1 MAHAGSVRLN
11 GTGYLHSLRSVIL
24 PALRAG
30 AAGANLA
37 PALRNTIVFLI
48 DGLAT
53 VFGLYVAFWL
63 RFDGEIPGSYLH
75 LFPGAATALV
85 GLRLAC
91 NSYARLHRWSFRL
104 AGLAEALRIAAAV
117 LAGTLLFAA
126 ATWVLAIPIPRTVFA
141 LELFLSGSA
150 FGAVRFLPRAV
161 FRWAGMWSQT
171 RAGAPRAI
179 IVGAGHAT
187 ELLARDLRRAPGAAY
202 QLVGLIDE
210 NPHMVRCRIDGI
222 PILGGIGDL
231 PAVIRRH
238 RVEAVLLA
246 DSRMPAERVREIV
259 SLCATSRVR
268 FKITPASWAHLEQ
281 RLCGA
286 MLDDMSLEDLLPRAT
301 VAFDEAEMRRL
312 VAGRR
317 ALVTGAGGSIGGE
330 LARQLARN
338 GVRQLVMVDM
348 NENELYLRRLALA
361 EEYPQVDIRCEVADV
376 REAESMH
383 RLGERYRPQDVL
395 HAAAHKHVPLM
406 EDAPAEAVKN
416 NIFGTLNAVRMA
428 DACGAERFVLIST
441 DKAVNP
447 TSVMGATKRVAE
459 LVVRDMARRSGMR
472 VTAVRFGNVLGSAG
486 SVVPIFKHQIAR
498 GGPVTVTHPDCTRYF
513 MTIPEAVGLVL
524 LAGLGGHGDLCVLDM
539 GEPIRIADLAGSMI
553 TLSGH
558 VPGEDV
564 EIVYTGLRPGEK
576 LSEEMLTEQE
586 EQSLVVRNRIRVT
599 HSPPPPTDLD
609 ERLAQLQLLA
619 HDGNREAIRDA
630 LRSLVPTYS
639 SRVATQSR
647 VPASGA
653 EREPEGDTSTSRL
666 TRRLFGSNGSVAAA
680 RPATLT

>member
-1 MAHAGSVRLN
+1 LN
-11 GTGYLHSLRSVIL
+11 GTGYLGSLRSVIL

-30 AAGANLA
+30 AAGAHVA
-37 PALRNTIVFLI
+37 PALRYAIIFAA
-48 DGLAT
+48 DGVAS
-53 VFGLYVAFWL
+53 VVALYVALWL
-63 RFDGEIPGSYLH
+63 RFDGGIPASYMRL
-75 LFPGAATALV
+75 LPVAAATLV

-91 NSYARLHRWSFRL
+91 NAFARLHRWSFRL
-104 AGLAEALRIAAAV
+104 AGLAEALRIGAAA
-117 LAGTLLFAA
+117 LAGTLLFVTASR
-126 ATWVLAIPIPRTVFA
+126 LLELRIPRTVFA
-141 LELFLSGSA
+141 LELFLSASA
-150 FGAVRFLPRAV
+150 FGAVRFLPRAI

-187 ELLARDLRRAPGAAY
+187 ELLARDLRRTSGAAY

-210 NPHMVRCRIDGI
+210 NPHMVRCHIDGI
-222 PILGGIGDL
+222 PILGGIRDL
-231 PAVIRRH
+231 PTVIRRH
-238 RVEAVLLA
+238 RVAVVLLA
-246 DSRMPAERVREIV
+246 DSRMPAERIREIV
-259 SLCATSRVR
+259 ALCATSRVR
-268 FKITPASWAHLEQ
+268 FKIAPASWAHLER
-281 RLCGA
+281 RLSGA
-286 MLDDMSLEDLLPRAT
+286 MLDDMSPEDLLPRAT
-301 VAFDEAEMRRL
+301 VAFDESEMRRL
-312 VAGRR
+312 IAGRR

-338 GVRQLVMVDM
+338 GVQQLVMVDM

-361 EEYPQVDIRCEVADV
+361 EEHPEVDIRCEVADV
-376 REAESMH
+376 REAEPLR

-428 DACGAERFVLIST
+428 EACGAERFVLIST

-459 LVVRDMARRSGMR
+459 LVVRDMARRSGLR

-586 EQSLVVRNRIRVT
+586 ERSLIVRDRIRVT
-599 HSPPPPTDLD
+599 HSPPPPRDLD
-609 ERLAQLQLLA
+609 VRLAKLKQLAQ
-619 HDGNREAIRDA
+619 DGNREAILVA
-630 LRSLVPTYS
+630 LRALVPTYS
-639 SRVATQSR
+639 DVVALRSLMTYGEPVDDTAPSRMAQEHEHVRRERVNGGNGIDAT
-647 VPASGA
+647 G
-653 EREPEGDTSTSRL
+653 E
-666 TRRLFGSNGSVAAA
+666 AADMMM
-680 RPATLT
+680 

>member
-1 MAHAGSVRLN
+1 
-11 GTGYLHSLRSVIL
+11 
-24 PALRAG
+24 
-30 AAGANLA
+30 
-37 PALRNTIVFLI
+37 
-48 DGLAT
+48 
-53 VFGLYVAFWL
+53 
-63 RFDGEIPGSYLH
+63 
-75 LFPGAATALV
+75 
-85 GLRLAC
+85 
-91 NSYARLHRWSFRL
+91 
-104 AGLAEALRIAAAV
+104 
-117 LAGTLLFAA
+117 
-126 ATWVLAIPIPRTVFA
+126 
-141 LELFLSGSA
+141 
-150 FGAVRFLPRAV
+150 
-161 FRWAGMWSQT
+161 
-171 RAGAPRAI
+171 
-179 IVGAGHAT
+179 
-187 ELLARDLRRAPGAAY
+187 
-202 QLVGLIDE
+202 
-210 NPHMVRCRIDGI
+210 
-222 PILGGIGDL
+222 
-231 PAVIRRH
+231 
-238 RVEAVLLA
+238 
-246 DSRMPAERVREIV
+246 MPAERIREIV

-268 FKITPASWAHLEQ
+268 FKIAPASWAHLEQ
-281 RLCGA
+281 RLSGA
-286 MLDDMSLEDLLPRAT
+286 MLDDMSPEDLLPRAT
-301 VAFDEAEMRRL
+301 VAFDEAEIRRL

-361 EEYPQVDIRCEVADV
+361 EEYPDVEIRCEVADV
-376 REAESMH
+376 REAEPLL
-383 RLGERYRPQDVL
+383 RLGERYRPQDVF

-416 NIFGTLNAVRMA
+416 NIFGTLNAARMA

-459 LVVRDMARRSGMR
+459 LVVRDLARRSRMR
-472 VTAVRFGNVLGSAG
+472 VTAVRFGNVLGSSG

-586 EQSLVVRNRIRVT
+586 EQSLVVRDRIRVT
-599 HSPPPPTDLD
+599 HSPPPPPDLD
-609 ERLAQLQLLA
+609 VRLAQLRRLA
-619 HDGNREAIRDA
+619 HDGNREAILDA

-639 SRVATQSR
+639 NPVALR
-647 VPASGA
+647 
-653 EREPEGDTSTSRL
+653 SRL
-666 TRRLFGSNGSVAAA
+666 PAYSDEPRTTTCHRRASRGCVVGANGSTGSA